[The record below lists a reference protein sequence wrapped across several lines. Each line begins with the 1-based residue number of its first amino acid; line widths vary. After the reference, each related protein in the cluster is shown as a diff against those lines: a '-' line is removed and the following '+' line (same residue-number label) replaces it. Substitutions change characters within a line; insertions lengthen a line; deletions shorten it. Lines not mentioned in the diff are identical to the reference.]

1 MAKRII
7 VDAFGGDNAPA
18 EILKGCRMA
27 ADELGVQ
34 IILTGSEEKIRKAAA
49 DTAVDIAG
57 FEIIDCPDVITM
69 EDEATDV
76 MRAKKNSSM
85 AVGLR
90 ALSEG
95 RGDAFASAGNSGAM
109 VVGATLIVKRI
120 KGVKRVAFAPLM
132 PKSEGFFML
141 CDGGANNECRPE
153 MLGQFG
159 LMGSVYMQKVM
170 GLPHPRVGLANVG
183 TEAHKGGELQHE
195 AFSILSAQKD
205 VRFIGNIEAREIPF
219 DAADVVVCD
228 GFTGNMLLKMYEGV
242 AMALMDKFKAVFT
255 KNLKNKLAAAAVY
268 SDMKALK
275 KQLDYNEYGGAPILG
290 CSKPVFKVHGSAK
303 ATTLKSAIA
312 LCAKYAESNIIGE
325 IAAAVSAQ
333 QTDEKQADEK

>member
-7 VDAFGGDNAPA
+7 VDAFGGDHAPD

-34 IILTGSEEKIRKAAA
+34 IILTGSEEKIREAASRLELNIA
-49 DTAVDIAG
+49 D
-57 FEIIDCPDVITM
+57 FEIIDCPDIITM
-69 EDEATDV
+69 EDEATDI

-85 AVGLR
+85 AVGMR
-90 ALSEG
+90 ALAEG

-109 VVGATLIVKRI
+109 VVGSTLIVKRI

-141 CDGGANNECRPE
+141 CDSGANTECLPPMME
-153 MLGQFG
+153 QFG
-159 LMGSVYMQKVM
+159 LMSSVYMEKVM
-170 GLPHPRVGLANVG
+170 GLKKPRVGLANVG

-195 AFSILSAQKD
+195 TFKLLSARDD
-205 VRFIGNIEAREIPF
+205 VNFIGNIEARDIPY

-242 AMALMDKFKAVFT
+242 AMALMDKFKGVFK
-255 KNLKNKLAAAAVY
+255 KNLKNKLAAAMVLK
-268 SDMKALK
+268 DMKAMK
-275 KQLDYNEYGGAPILG
+275 KELDYNEYGGAPILG

-303 ATTLKSAIA
+303 ARTMKSAIA
-312 LCAKYAESNIIGE
+312 LCLKYADSNIVEE
-325 IAAAVSAQ
+325 IAAAVQ
-333 QTDEKQADEK
+333 QPKA

>member
-1 MAKRII
+1 MAKQRII

-34 IILTGSEEKIRKAAA
+34 IILTGSAEKIRAAA
-49 DTAVDIAG
+49 AQNAVEIAD

-69 EDEATDV
+69 EDEATDI
-76 MRAKKNSSM
+76 MRAKKESSM

-90 ALSEG
+90 ALAEG
-95 RGDAFASAGNSGAM
+95 RGDAFASAGNSGAI

-120 KGVKRVAFAPLM
+120 KGVKRVAFAPLL

-153 MLGQFG
+153 MLAQFG

-170 GLPHPRVGLANVG
+170 GLQNARVGLANVG
-183 TEAHKGGELQHE
+183 TEAHKGGELQQAAHKLLE
-195 AFSILSAQKD
+195 AQAGI
-205 VRFIGNIEAREIPF
+205 RFVGNIEAREIPY

-228 GFTGNMLLKMYEGV
+228 GFTGNML
-242 AMALMDKFKAVFT
+242 
-255 KNLKNKLAAAAVY
+255 
-268 SDMKALK
+268 
-275 KQLDYNEYGGAPILG
+275 
-290 CSKPVFKVHGSAK
+290 
-303 ATTLKSAIA
+303 
-312 LCAKYAESNIIGE
+312 
-325 IAAAVSAQ
+325 
-333 QTDEKQADEK
+333 

>member
-1 MAKRII
+1 MKMEKKRII
-7 VDAFGGDNAPA
+7 VDAFGGDNAPS

-34 IILTGSEEKIRKAAA
+34 ILLTGSAEKIRAAA
-49 DTAVDIAG
+49 AQNQVDISD

-69 EDEATDV
+69 EDEATDI
-76 MRAKKNSSM
+76 MRAKKESSM

-90 ALSEG
+90 ALAEG
-95 RGDAFASAGNSGAM
+95 RGDAFASAGNSGAI

-132 PKSEGFFML
+132 PKTGGFFML

-153 MLGQFG
+153 MLAQFG

-170 GLPHPRVGLANVG
+170 GIARPRVGLANVG
-183 TEAHKGGELQHE
+183 TEPHKGGELQQAAHGL
-195 AFSILSAQKD
+195 LSAERRIHF
-205 VRFIGNIEAREIPF
+205 VGNVEAREIPY

-242 AMALMDKFKAVFT
+242 ALALIDQFKLVFT
-255 KNLKNKLAAAAVY
+255 KNLKNKLAAAVVY
-268 SDMKALK
+268 KDMKAFK
-275 KQLDYNEYGGAPILG
+275 KQFDYNEYGGAPILG

-325 IAAAVSAQ
+325 IAAAVS
-333 QTDEKQADEK
+333 TQAAEEQV

>member
-1 MAKRII
+1 MAKQRII

-34 IILTGSEEKIRKAAA
+34 IILTGSAEKIRAAA
-49 DTAVDIAG
+49 AQNAVEIAD

-69 EDEATDV
+69 EDEATDI
-76 MRAKKNSSM
+76 MRAKKESSM

-90 ALSEG
+90 ALAEG
-95 RGDAFASAGNSGAM
+95 RGDAFASAGNSGAI

-120 KGVKRVAFAPLM
+120 KGVKRVAFAPLL

-153 MLGQFG
+153 MLAQFG

-170 GLPHPRVGLANVG
+170 GLQNARVGLANVG
-183 TEAHKGGELQHE
+183 TEAHKGGELQQAAHKLL
-195 AFSILSAQKD
+195 AAQAGI
-205 VRFIGNIEAREIPF
+205 RFVGNIEAREIPY

-242 AMALMDKFKAVFT
+242 A
-255 KNLKNKLAAAAVY
+255 LAAGPKTRRNPP
-268 SDMKALK
+268 D
-275 KQLDYNEYGGAPILG
+275 Q
-290 CSKPVFKVHGSAK
+290 
-303 ATTLKSAIA
+303 
-312 LCAKYAESNIIGE
+312 
-325 IAAAVSAQ
+325 
-333 QTDEKQADEK
+333 